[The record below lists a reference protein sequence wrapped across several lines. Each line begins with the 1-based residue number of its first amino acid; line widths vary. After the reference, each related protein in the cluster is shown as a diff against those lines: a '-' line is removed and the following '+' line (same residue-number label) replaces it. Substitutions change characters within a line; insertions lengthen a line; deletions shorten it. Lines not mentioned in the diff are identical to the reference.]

1 MTKGTVLLGDFGTV
15 ENKELVERQIFNEIK
30 PKIGSWRSRCYA
42 KNLQAPYKTASF
54 RTVVYPKPKN
64 ADAYD
69 LLEGIKPD
77 PTGKLTYIER
87 TQKVT
92 PKGFYSNY
100 TDEDMTFGFDNIVD
114 DLKNS
119 IVHQANFVLD
129 EVAAKPW
136 FNGNN
141 VVTCATG
148 LTREDFIKIRINLK
162 KFTTN
167 KNAVVKAILTPEDIA
182 SLRLKYNVAG
192 ANLFQD
198 LPANGE
204 SVMEGNLH
212 KFEGVLIEEDDSQ
225 YMYQVDGST
234 GEISTNAR
242 YALFYIADSKGR
254 APVGLIK
261 TDGSNGEFIAKALGS
276 AGTDDPLN
284 QIGSFGVKFK
294 GIGAMLTAEE
304 CLVRVEISGSGFNT
318 VDSGYDDYG
327 NITAMGN
334 KVERNGVRGTPVSS
348 AKMLTIVAPGNV
360 IKGKTKLNLKAF
372 DETGTDVTASV
383 AWTSGTTGVATVGA
397 STGVVT
403 GVANGTSVIT
413 AKKTGYTDQTFTVVV
428 KGVTDSGD

>member
-1 MTKGTVLLGDFGTV
+1 MTKGAVLLGDFGSI
-15 ENKELVERQIFNEIK
+15 ESKELVERQIFNEIK
-30 PKIGSWRSRCYA
+30 PKIGSWRNRCYV
-42 KNLQAPYKTASF
+42 KNLQSPYKTASF
-54 RTVVYPKPKN
+54 RTLVYPKPKHEN
-64 ADAYD
+64 EYD

-87 TQKVT
+87 IQKVH
-92 PKGFYSNY
+92 PKGFYAEY
-100 TDEDMTFGFDNIVD
+100 TDEDLTFGFDNIVD

-119 IVHQANFVLD
+119 IVHDANYVLD

-182 SLRLKYNVAG
+182 ALRLKYNVAG

-204 SVMEGNLH
+204 SVIEGQLH
-212 KFEGVLIEEDDSQ
+212 KFEGVLIEEDDSE
-225 YMYQVDGST
+225 YMYQTDGTT
-234 GEISTNAR
+234 GEIAKNAR
-242 YALFYIADSKGR
+242 YALFYITDSKGR
-254 APVGLIK
+254 SPVGLIK
-261 TDGSNGEFIAKALGS
+261 TDGTNGEFINKGLGS
-276 AGTDDPLN
+276 AGTGDPLN
-284 QIGSFGVKFK
+284 QKGSFGVKWK
-294 GIGAMLTAEE
+294 GLGSMLTAEE
-304 CLVRVEISGSGFNT
+304 CLVRVEISGSGVET
-318 VDSGYDDYG
+318 VISGYDDYG

-334 KVERNGVRGTPVSS
+334 KVERSGVRGTPLSS
-348 AKMLTIVAPGNV
+348 AKMLTIVAAGNV

-372 DETGTDVTASV
+372 DETGTDVTTSV
-383 AWTSGTTGVATVGA
+383 TWSSGTATVATVGA
-397 STGVVT
+397 ATGVVT

-413 AKKTGYTDQTFTVVV
+413 AKKTGYLDQTFTVVV
-428 KGVTDSGD
+428 KGVTEGD